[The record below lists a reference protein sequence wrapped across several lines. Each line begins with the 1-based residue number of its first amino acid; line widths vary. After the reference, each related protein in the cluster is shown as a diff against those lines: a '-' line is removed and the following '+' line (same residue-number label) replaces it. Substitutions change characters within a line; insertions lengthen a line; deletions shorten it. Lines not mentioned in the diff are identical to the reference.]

1 MDGPLCG
8 FVKNLGGVG
17 LKYLWRYVNFSEK
30 YYRSEIQPMG
40 PLDPPASLRHKTGD
54 ITQYRQITKVYS
66 TILLRKRITH
76 FISAQLVDYHILGLL
91 NEIFPLPLTHHHFPI
106 CIPILHNSEMYSN
119 SNSVGANHDHQMT
132 RWLQD
137 RLFLLLA
144 QKEWRQ
150 TFKASTHKIKYS
162 LSF

>member
-1 MDGPLCG
+1 
-8 FVKNLGGVG
+8 
-17 LKYLWRYVNFSEK
+17 
-30 YYRSEIQPMG
+30 MG
-40 PLDPPASLRHKTGD
+40 PLDPPASLRHKTGY

-66 TILLRKRITH
+66 TILLCKRITH

-144 QKEWRQ
+144 QKEWKQ
-150 TFKASTHKIKYS
+150 TFKASTHKIKYVF
-162 LSF
+162 SFFLKQNTRLARVCFTSPKRFTTFQPMSMNATQNY